1 VRFSKIRGRYERRGL
16 LVEPR
21 ALAEAQRELDRQDRD

>member
-1 VRFSKIRGRYERRGL
+1 L

-21 ALAEAQRELDRQDRD
+21 ALAEAQRELDECPPHRRVARRV